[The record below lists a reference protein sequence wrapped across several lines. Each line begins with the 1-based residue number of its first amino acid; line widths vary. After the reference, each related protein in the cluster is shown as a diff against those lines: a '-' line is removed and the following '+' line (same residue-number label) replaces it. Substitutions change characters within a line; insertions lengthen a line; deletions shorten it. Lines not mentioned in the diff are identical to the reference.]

1 MGHTHKVLDRIAK
14 LMAIAAGEGEEA
26 RTAAHLAVK
35 LMVAERVK
43 LVLPPSNRSGDRTRP
58 LTGFEDL
65 TDWFSEAIRK
75 APTASYDQSN
85 AGTVPPVGFEDLAE
99 LFRAAK
105 HKPPWVQR
113 PTDFYEPGPVD
124 PLREEDAVSR
134 KAVRHPP
141 AQTATAVE
149 PAQDPFDFDA
159 AARKGTK

>member
-43 LVLPPSNRSGDRTRP
+43 LVLPPSNQSGDRAGP

-75 APTASYDQSN
+75 TSTASYDQSN

-113 PTDFYEPGPVD
+113 PTDFYEPGPAD
-124 PLREEDAVSR
+124 PLREEDAMSR
-134 KAVRHPP
+134 KAVRQPP
-141 AQTATAVE
+141 AQTATA
-149 PAQDPFDFDA
+149 PDPFDFDA
-159 AARKGTK
+159 AVRKGPK